1 MVRRTEDGEEDRGW
15 LGGQRMDDGRMN
27 QRRTEERG

>member
-15 LGGQRMDDGRMN
+15 RGGQRMMRRIEDG
-27 QRRTEERG
+27 EEDRGW